1 MQIGKGVKATT
12 PTPLSKCKQA
22 LAKNH
27 VKTMSHR
34 AQVVQLNALIR
45 DDAGEYLFFYA
56 VKGTHMSF
64 YRIKPDQVHA
74 LNDDG
79 EHFENMLE
87 SEYDDW
93 GILNSMSFTSFSQK
107 EE

>member
-1 MQIGKGVKATT
+1 
-12 PTPLSKCKQA
+12 
-22 LAKNH
+22 
-27 VKTMSHR
+27 MSHS
-34 AQVVQLNALIR
+34 AQVVELNALIR
-45 DDAGEYLFFYA
+45 SDAGEYLFFYA

-79 EHFENMLE
+79 EHFENMLD

-93 GILNSMSFTSFSQK
+93 GIVSSMSFTNFIKQ

>member
-1 MQIGKGVKATT
+1 
-12 PTPLSKCKQA
+12 
-22 LAKNH
+22 
-27 VKTMSHR
+27 MSHC

-45 DDAGEYLFFYA
+45 SDAGEYLFFYA
-56 VKGTHMSF
+56 VNGSHMSF

-79 EHFENMLE
+79 EHFENMLD
-87 SEYDDW
+87 SEYEDW
-93 GILNSMSFTSFSQK
+93 GIFNSMSFTDILQK